1 MKYSMFI
8 GKWQPWHKGHK
19 WLIEERLKLGKN
31 ILIGIREIENPKYT
45 PKEIMMRIFHD
56 FPNVV
61 NVGTIDFVELPDIE
75 SVNYGRDVGY
85 DVIEHTPPDDI
96 EDYVV
101 DGYTDYDVQLEDN
114 FPYIKGKN

>member
-1 MKYSMFI
+1 MKYSLFI

-45 PKEIMMRIFHD
+45 PKEIMMRIFQD
-56 FPNVV
+56 FPNEV
-61 NVGTIDFVELPDIE
+61 NVGTIDFVELLDIE

-114 FPYIKGKN
+114 FPYIKGEN

>member
-1 MKYSMFI
+1 MKYSLFI
-8 GKWQPWHKGHK
+8 GKWQPWHKEHK

-45 PKEIMMRIFHD
+45 PKEIMMRIFQD
-56 FPNVV
+56 FPNEV
-61 NVGTIDFVELPDIE
+61 NVGTIDFVELLDIE